1 MIWVLVV
8 TTTLLAGSPI
18 VIPYYTPE
26 ECQKAMVRVWDKGSP
41 ELKSIECQPFDKFAP
56 DNKIEHPR

>member
-8 TTTLLAGSPI
+8 TSTLLVGGPI
-18 VIPYYTPE
+18 VIPYFTLE
-26 ECQKAMVRVWDKGSP
+26 ECQLALVRVLNKRSP